1 MLKLNSG
8 ALKIA
13 RTRNVKMPTRG
24 TSGSAGI
31 DFYVPNDYPESLCT
45 VMPGERFFIPSGIK
59 AKVPEGYALIA
70 FNKSGVALKKGLV
83 TGACVDGETIIET
96 NKGKFT
102 AATLTKEFIQ
112 QNDILLKSW
121 NETTKSIELKKCD
134 GFRVSNITE
143 TIKLEF
149 DNGETII
156 VSNDHKL
163 LTSNRGWVIAKEL
176 ETTDEILL
184 AE

>member
-45 VMPGERFFIPSGIK
+45 IMPGERFFIPSGIK

-83 TGACVDGETIIET
+83 TGASVVDSDYEGEIHIHLINVGTKPAAIEP
-96 NKGKFT
+96 G
-102 AATLTKEFIQ
+102 E
-112 QNDILLKSW
+112 
-121 NETTKSIELKKCD
+121 
-134 GFRVSNITE
+134 
-143 TIKLEF
+143 KLVQF
-149 DNGETII
+149 
-156 VSNDHKL
+156 L
-163 LTSNRGWVIAKEL
+163 LTPISHCLVEEVAEDSLFTNSISERGTGGFGSTGVS
-176 ETTDEILL
+176 
-184 AE
+184 